1 MKLTIQKICSYI
13 GGISLVALGVNLSKM
28 AGLGISPVASL
39 PHAVEL
45 IWGIELGLATAI
57 VYLFL
62 IAFQLLLLRKF
73 SIFPF
78 FQLLTT
84 LIMSGFTTMTS
95 SAHLLK
101 WLEPPANYMQSLVL
115 LAISIVLIGI
125 GVFFY
130 IRPGYIPIPSEG
142 TAKTLVKVSHG
153 KLQFPNAKVAV
164 DCGMVVISA
173 ILTLVALGGMAGIR
187 EGTVITA
194 LLVGKMV
201 GVCRKIEKSVV
212 SRKKH
217 ITEVGEL

>member
-1 MKLTIQKICSYI
+1 
-13 GGISLVALGVNLSKM
+13 
-28 AGLGISPVASL
+28 
-39 PHAVEL
+39 
-45 IWGIELGLATAI
+45 
-57 VYLFL
+57 
-62 IAFQLLLLRKF
+62 
-73 SIFPF
+73 
-78 FQLLTT
+78 
-84 LIMSGFTTMTS
+84 MTS